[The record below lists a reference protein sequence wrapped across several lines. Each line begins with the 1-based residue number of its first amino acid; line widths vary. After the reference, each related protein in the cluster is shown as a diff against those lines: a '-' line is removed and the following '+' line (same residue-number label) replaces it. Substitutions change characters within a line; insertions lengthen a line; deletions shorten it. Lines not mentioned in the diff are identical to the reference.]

1 MGGVPDPRTDRD
13 RLVGDAYKNSSA
25 FLARAGLYRFQRDGV
40 DIRSW
45 VLEQVEWAADACIL
59 DVGCG
64 PGRYLAKIGES
75 MPAAQPVGVDLSF
88 GMATE
93 ARPLGDVVVADAQ
106 YLPFADAAF
115 DGLIAAHMLYHVP
128 EIEAAVH
135 EFARVVHP
143 EGSVLVVLNGKDH
156 LREMRRLVRDAVGDL
171 IGTDYV
177 LPARSAER
185 FTIETAN
192 ARLAVALEVLR
203 CERLKRL
210 VELPVA
216 QPVVDYANSMRSFYE
231 PLLRDDIEWDALMA
245 RVRDRVEV
253 AVRDEGA
260 WRTHSDAGCF
270 VCRPR

>member
-1 MGGVPDPRTDRD
+1 MDGVPDPRTDRD
-13 RLVGDAYKNSSA
+13 RLVGDAYKDSSA
-25 FLARAGLYRFQRDGV
+25 FLARTHLYRFQRDGV
-40 DIRSW
+40 DIRAW
-45 VLEQVEWAADACIL
+45 VLDQVEWPTDARIL

-64 PGRYLAKIGES
+64 PGRYLTKIGES
-75 MPAAQPVGVDLSF
+75 MPAAHPVGVDLSF
-88 GMATE
+88 GMAAE
-93 ARPLGDVVVADAQ
+93 AHSSGDVLVADAPQ
-106 YLPFADAAF
+106 LPFTDAAF

-128 EIEAAVH
+128 DVEAAVR

-143 EGSVLVVLNGKDH
+143 EGSVLVVLNGRDH
-156 LREMRRLVRDAVGDL
+156 LREMRKLVRDAVGDL
-171 IGTDYV
+171 VGTDYV

-185 FTIETAN
+185 FTIETA
-192 ARLAVALEVLR
+192 APRLGAGLEVLR

-231 PLLRDDIEWDALMA
+231 PLLRDDIEWDALMQQ
-245 RVRDRVEV
+245 VRDRVEV
-253 AVRDEGA
+253 VVRDEGA